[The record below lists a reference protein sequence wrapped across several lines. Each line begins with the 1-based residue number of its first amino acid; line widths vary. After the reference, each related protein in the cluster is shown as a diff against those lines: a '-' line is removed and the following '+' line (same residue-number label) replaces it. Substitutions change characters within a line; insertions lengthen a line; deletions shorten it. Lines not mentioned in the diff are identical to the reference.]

1 MIHEQNSKLIE
12 VGQAIDRNHLV
23 NALGRML
30 YLRFWLFADIATSVL
45 L

>member
-1 MIHEQNSKLIE
+1 MIHEYSSKPIE
-12 VGQAIDRNHLV
+12 VGQATDRNNLV

-30 YLRFWLFADIATSVL
+30 YPHIWLIADIATSVL

>member
-1 MIHEQNSKLIE
+1 MIHEHSSKPIE
-12 VGQAIDRNHLV
+12 VGQAFDGNNLV

-30 YLRFWLFADIATSVL
+30 YPRFWLFANVATSVL

>member
-1 MIHEQNSKLIE
+1 MIHEHSSKPIE
-12 VGQAIDRNHLV
+12 LGQAIDRNHLV

-30 YLRFWLFADIATSVL
+30 YPRFWLFADIATSVL